1 MELVEILNAFSMI
14 VLGSFIGMLFGAIPG
29 LGAALTIVLLL
40 PITYFMS
47 PLAAILL
54 LLSAYQSAEYGGS
67 ISALTLGIPGTPAA
81 AATVIDG
88 FEYAKSTSPG
98 KAISFSLMASSIGG
112 IFGSMMLIFLSKP
125 LTVLALKMSAP
136 EYFLVGTLG
145 LFAIATLA
153 SKDILK
159 SAISAILGLLAATIG
174 MDLFTGAH
182 RFTFGRVELLE
193 GIGMIVLIV
202 GVFGFSEIFNII
214 SVSLKNQGQTTKEML
229 KSKITFK
236 EFKSVGKHIGLGSI
250 VGSLVGAFPGTGAG
264 TASFF
269 SYSIGKKFSK
279 SSPEYGKGNPE
290 GIVAPEAANNATVG
304 GALLPLLT
312 LGIPGSAT
320 VAIIMGA
327 FVIHGIQPG
336 PKVFETNAALV
347 NGIIWGFL
355 IAAIVM
361 FFVGKLLTPFFARIL
376 VVPNKFLVPIL
387 LVVSTMGVFTNNKLF
402 FDIWVALGLG
412 IIAFLF
418 KKLDYSL
425 PSFVL
430 AFILSPIIEENFRR
444 SLSMSS
450 GSYTIFFS
458 SIFSKILILS
468 IIVIIFFGVKGSLKG
483 KKKKTQQ

>member
-1 MELVEILNAFSMI
+1 LELIEIFNAFAMI
-14 VLGSFIGMLFGAIPG
+14 VLGSFIGMLFGSIPG

-88 FEYAKSTSPG
+88 FEYAKNTSPG

-112 IFGSMMLIFLSKP
+112 ISGSLLLIFLSKP

-153 SKDILK
+153 SKDIIK
-159 SAISAILGLLAATIG
+159 SAISAILGLLTATIG

-182 RFTFGRVELLE
+182 RFTFDRVELLE
-193 GIGMIVLIV
+193 GVNMIVLIV
-202 GVFGFSEIFNII
+202 GVFGISEIFNII
-214 SVSLKNQGQTTKEML
+214 NDGFANKQVTTKEML

-236 EFKSVGKHIGLGSI
+236 EFKGVSKHIGLGSI
-250 VGSLVGAFPGTGAG
+250 IGSLVGAFPGTGAG

-269 SYSIGKKFSK
+269 SYSLGKKISK
-279 SSPEYGKGNPE
+279 STPEYGKGNPE

-304 GALLPLLT
+304 GSLLPLLT

-320 VAIIMGA
+320 IAIIMGA

-336 PKVFETNAALV
+336 PKVFETNTVLV

-355 IAAIVM
+355 IAAIVI
-361 FFVGKLLTPFFARIL
+361 FFIGKLLTPFFARIL
-376 VVPNKFLVPIL
+376 IVPNKFLVPLL
-387 LVVSTMGVFTNNKLF
+387 LVISTMGVYANNKLF

-412 IIAFLF
+412 MLAILC

-425 PSFVL
+425 PAFVL

-444 SLSMSS
+444 ALSMSS
-450 GSYTIFFS
+450 GNYTIFFS
-458 SIFSKILILS
+458 SIFSKVLILS
-468 IIVIIFFGVKGSLKG
+468 IIILIFFGIKSTLKNR
-483 KKKKTQQ
+483 KQY